1 LKKALDY
8 IANSSIGI
16 IGLYLFAFA
25 VLGTYLSVS
34 VLLIDTWKA
43 TMFLLVSTLG
53 IMGFGG
59 IALLFFYPSEK
70 YLRLTFYLLCCGL
83 LSFVCLI
90 FISGYS
96 VESLIY
102 LLTNKYEYPENAIF
116 LWFISLSIIYTIKV
130 GIKSYR

>member
-96 VESLIY
+96 VESLID
-102 LLTNKYEYPENAIF
+102 LLTDKYEYPENAIF
-116 LWFISLSIIYTIKV
+116 LWFISLSIFYTIKV

>member
-8 IANSSIGI
+8 IAISSIAI

-25 VLGTYLSVS
+25 VLGAYLSVS

-96 VESLIY
+96 VESLID
-102 LLTNKYEYPENAIF
+102 LLTDKYEYPENAIF
-116 LWFISLSIIYTIKV
+116 LWFISLSIFYTIKV

>member
-1 LKKALDY
+1 MKKALDY
-8 IANSSIGI
+8 IANSSIAI

-25 VLGTYLSVS
+25 VLGAYLSVS

-83 LSFVCLI
+83 LSFICLI

-96 VESLIY
+96 VESLID
-102 LLTNKYEYPENAIF
+102 LLTDKYEYPENAIF
-116 LWFISLSIIYTIKV
+116 LWFISLSIFYTIKV